1 MRIFQLKKNHL
12 GKKLWFF
19 LTQKLLKVTIFQK
32 LKITQKILFM
42 QKMSAK
48 SIPIYPANVAD
59 SEFLGRRLGTCGV
72 QTQYEILRHN
82 FFWLIAHLLC
92 QDGQF

>member
-1 MRIFQLKKNHL
+1 MLSTKLTIYQKLRIARKKTRQHKNSYQNNAHLSIKKNHL

-42 QKMSAK
+42 QKMSPEL
-48 SIPIYPANVAD
+48 IPIYSANLATFEKSD
-59 SEFLGRRLGTCGV
+59 H
-72 QTQYEILRHN
+72 I
-82 FFWLIAHLLC
+82 
-92 QDGQF
+92 